1 VYADLVSVEVVG
13 SRVDGRRCT
22 AAEHSSVDVEVAA
35 GRRTS
40 TDHRRRRRASILRRL
55 TQLHL
60 DPLPAPR
67 RHARLLTAFLP
78 ALLLLLLL
86 LLLLGLAADDE
97 YRDGDGQSDHHEA
110 GQNSGEHDQRRIGG
124 VARFLG
130 VRGGRRDL
138 AGGRR
143 DLGGGE
149 DDV

>member
-1 VYADLVSVEVVG
+1 VSVEVVG

-67 RHARLLTAFLP
+67 RHARLITAFLP
-78 ALLLLLLL
+78 ALLL

-110 GQNSGEHDQRRIGG
+110 GQNSGEHDRRRIGG

-138 AGGRR
+138 
-143 DLGGGE
+143 GGGE

>member
-1 VYADLVSVEVVG
+1 VSVEVVG

-22 AAEHSSVDVEVAA
+22 AAERSSVDVEVAA

-60 DPLPAPR
+60 DPLPAPP
-67 RHARLLTAFLP
+67 RHARLLAAFLP
-78 ALLLLLLL
+78 ALLLLLL

-97 YRDGDGQSDHHEA
+97 YRDGDDQSDHHEA

-138 AGGRR
+138 
-143 DLGGGE
+143 GGGE